1 MVNSLISYQ
10 TRLMTRNYQRGW
22 QILSKEMIRPMFRVV
37 LKEEFILPK
46 ALINGLV
53 KWIIIG
59 KTLQRRLLCLPV
71 LSPPRNWI
79 LTSDSSLTLPIGE
92 ATSGFYNVLI
102 PELWDSKANAVAKC
116 AYAEGVTSVP
126 FVGSLHLAI
135 CPWRDHWPRVLDVG
149 QDLAWLMGKN
159 GVPRRCYFVGTT
171 EATFRDWCSS
181 FIASLGKRKL
191 HIWPLLWKSL
201 QPDGDSKC
209 THRRPSAELVKA
221 PGP

>member
-53 KWIIIG
+53 KWIITG

-71 LSPPRNWI
+71 LSPPRSWI

-102 PELWDSKANAVAKC
+102 PELWDSKANAVAK
-116 AYAEGVTSVP
+116 
-126 FVGSLHLAI
+126 
-135 CPWRDHWPRVLDVG
+135 
-149 QDLAWLMGKN
+149 WLMPKELLLCHLLG
-159 GVPRRCYFVGTT
+159 PSIWRSAHDGTT
-171 EATFRDWCSS
+171 GQERWT
-181 FIASLGKRKL
+181 
-191 HIWPLLWKSL
+191 
-201 QPDGDSKC
+201 
-209 THRRPSAELVKA
+209 
-221 PGP
+221 